1 MPVTLAKLV
10 TGTPSLLKDLS
21 VEEVLEVHPLVN
33 AQALSYKDA
42 QKVKPIKARPINTIL
57 DKTLSSVFEDLL
69 LATLEGQEAL
79 RRDGFICYGE
89 AGDVWQQKKDAL
101 HKKYD
106 PTEVD
111 EDGWVTFVPK
121 AEAICGAAEVT
132 SEQNLGEFGGFSVIN
147 PWWGDERVISTD
159 VLAQYGCNPSDW
171 GLEPSDSG
179 LVKLYL
185 HYGVEGDIVI
195 QNTGNKADTYRV
207 AQSFFRNTYDYVS

>member
-1 MPVTLAKLV
+1 MPVSIAKLV
-10 TGTPSLLKDLS
+10 TGNPALLKELS

-33 AQALSYKDA
+33 AQALSYANA

-57 DKTLSSVFEDLL
+57 DKSLNSVFEDLL
-69 LATLEGQEAL
+69 LATLEGQESL

-101 HKKYD
+101 HKKYT

-121 AEAICGAAEVT
+121 PEAICGAAIV
-132 SEQNLGEFGGFSVIN
+132 QDGGEFGGFSVIN
-147 PWWGDERVISTD
+147 PWWGDERV
-159 VLAQYGCNPSDW
+159 VHVGQLNGCNPSDW
-171 GLEPSDSG
+171 GLEPSTDG

-185 HYGVEGDIVI
+185 HYGVIGDIVI

-207 AQSFFRNTYDYVS
+207 ARKFFDNTYEFVK